1 MPSAVCTL
9 SIFAR
14 SKKKY
19 LLETFPFHRNNCR
32 KMGHMT
38 TWTEIVDPCIRCGKN
53 VTKSGSHFSTN
64 FVPNIKFDM
73 DLYGWIFVALDS
85 LLNSNLVYKNLLT
98 KVFNNARKVCAKTT
112 RWKLTSEMT
121 RKEIITTV
129 SLILNRRLVDMFTY
143 SCFLCSKCYIFI

>member
-1 MPSAVCTL
+1 
-9 SIFAR
+9 
-14 SKKKY
+14 
-19 LLETFPFHRNNCR
+19 
-32 KMGHMT
+32 MGHMT

-112 RWKLTSEMT
+112 RWKLTSEMAAFD
-121 RKEIITTV
+121 RKVGLMGRREITTTV
-129 SLILNRRLVDMFTY
+129 TLILNRRLVDMFTY
-143 SCFLCSKCYIFI
+143 SSFLCSKCYIFI